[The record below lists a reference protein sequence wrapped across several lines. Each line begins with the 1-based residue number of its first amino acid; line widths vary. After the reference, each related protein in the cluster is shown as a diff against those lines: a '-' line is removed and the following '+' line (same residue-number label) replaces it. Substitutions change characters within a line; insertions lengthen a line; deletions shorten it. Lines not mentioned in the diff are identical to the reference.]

1 VANQAFDEPWAMV
14 ALPDGRFLVTERRGA
29 LKLVEP
35 GVRVGAIGGV
45 PAVAYG
51 GQGGLGDVVLHPGFA
66 GNRWIYL
73 SYAEADADGRRGA
86 AVARATLRLDDAG
99 GGSLTDL
106 RVLWRQQPKVD
117 GSAHFGHRLAFDAFG
132 KLWIS
137 SGERMQFAP
146 AQDQQ
151 SALGKLLRLNDDGS
165 VPDDNPFA
173 AQGGVAAQVW
183 TLGHRNPLGLA
194 FDPQGQLWIAE
205 MGPRG
210 GDELNR
216 IRREANYGWPEV
228 SEGDNYDGS
237 RIPRHASA
245 PRFAAPELAWNPVI
259 SPGSLV
265 FYTGSEFPQ
274 WRGQALLAGLTAQA
288 LVRVAIDGA
297 GAREVGRHAL
307 GARVREVE
315 QGSDGSLWVLE
326 DGAGGRLLQ
335 LRARR

>member
-1 VANQAFDEPWAMV
+1 
-14 ALPDGRFLVTERRGA
+14 
-29 LKLVEP
+29 
-35 GVRVGAIGGV
+35 VRVGDIGGV

-73 SYAEADADGRRGA
+73 SYAEGDADGRRGA

-99 GGSLTDL
+99 GGSLQDL
-106 RVLWRQQPKVD
+106 RVVWRQQPKVQ

-146 AQDQQ
+146 AQDPR

-165 VPDDNPFA
+165 VPEDNPFA

-194 FDPQGQLWIAE
+194 FDSQGQLWIAE

-245 PRFAAPELAWNPVI
+245 PRFAAPELAWSPVI
-259 SPGSLV
+259 SPGSLI
-265 FYTGSEFPQ
+265 FYAGSEFPQ

-297 GAREVGRHAL
+297 AAREVGRHAL
-307 GARVREVE
+307 GARLREVE